1 MSAAAKFSPAFTSA
15 PTVLDIVGPETY
27 RDHGYPHEAWTW
39 LRNNDPVRFY
49 PGSERFKAF
58 WAITKHADIVDIGKN
73 PADFIIQPRLAVF
86 DESFQPPEG
95 ELQARHLLNMDP
107 PEHAQYRQ
115 LASKWFTPRTVKV
128 WEPKVHQ
135 ITKQVLDKAQAKAGD
150 FDFVMEVS
158 APITIA
164 VIGLMLGVPEQDW
177 PLLFK
182 WTNETIAPEEPEF
195 QKGRTTRET
204 ADQARMELFKYFHA
218 LSEER
223 RKNPQDDIISVV
235 AQAKLE
241 GQPLPVFELLS
252 YYFLL
257 VVAGNET
264 TRNAMTGGVQA
275 LIDNPAQ
282 CALLQ
287 KRGDLVEG
295 MIEETVRWVTPVNQF
310 ARTATRDLEVRGRKI
325 KQGESV
331 CLFYASGNRDEE
343 IFERPFDF
351 DITRN
356 PNNHIGFGRG
366 EHVCLGAH
374 LARLELRALFA
385 QLRERL
391 VSIERARTVERINSS
406 FVGGVKRAY
415 VRWELRDAAR
425 A

>member
-1 MSAAAKFSPAFTSA
+1 MSAATRLPQTFTHA
-15 PTVLDIVGPETY
+15 PTVEDIVGPEGY
-27 RDHGYPHEAWTW
+27 REHGYPHEAWTW

-49 PGSERFKAF
+49 ADTVRFKAF

-86 DESFQPPEG
+86 DQTTQPEG
-95 ELQARHLLNMDP
+95 EIPARHLLNMDP
-107 PEHAQYRQ
+107 PDHAKFRQ
-115 LASKWFTPRTVKV
+115 VASKWFTPRTVKV

-135 ITKQVLDKAQAKAGD
+135 ITRRILDKAQSKQE
-150 FDFVMEVS
+150 FDFVMQVS

-164 VIGLMLGVPEQDW
+164 VIGLMLGVPEVDW

-195 QKGRTTRET
+195 QQGRTVKET
-204 ADQARMELFKYFHA
+204 GDQAREELFKYFHA

-223 RKNPQDDIISVV
+223 RKHPKDDIISVV
-235 AQAKLE
+235 AAAKID

-264 TRNAMTGGVQA
+264 TRNAMTGGVQE
-275 LIDNPAQ
+275 LINNADQ
-282 CALLQ
+282 CALLI
-287 KRGDLVEG
+287 KRPDLVEG

-310 ARTATRDLEVRGRKI
+310 SRTATRDVEVRGRKV

-343 IFERPFDF
+343 IFEHPFKF

-356 PNNHIGFGRG
+356 PNNQIGFGRG

-374 LARLELRALFA
+374 LARLELRALFS

-406 FVGGVKRAY
+406 FVGGVKRAF
-415 VRWELRDAAR
+415 VRWELKDAPR

>member
-1 MSAAAKFSPAFTSA
+1 MSAANQLPQSFSQA
-15 PTVLDIVGPETY
+15 PTAEDIVGPERY
-27 RDHGYPHEAWTW
+27 RDLGYPHEAWSW

-49 PGSERFKAF
+49 PDSPRFKAF
-58 WAITKHADIVDIGKN
+58 WAITKHADIVEIGKN

-86 DESFQPPEG
+86 DYTSQPPEG
-95 ELQARHLLNMDP
+95 EVVARHLLNMDP
-107 PEHAQYRQ
+107 PDHAKFRQ
-115 LASKWFTPRTVKV
+115 VASKWFTPRTVKV
-128 WEPKVHQ
+128 WEPKVHKITRQ
-135 ITKQVLDKAQAKAGD
+135 ILDKAQGARE

-164 VIGLMLGVPEQDW
+164 VIGLMLGVPEADW

-195 QKGRTTRET
+195 QQGRSATET
-204 ADQARMELFKYFHA
+204 GEQARTELFKYFHA

-223 RKNPQDDIISVV
+223 RANPQDDIISVV
-235 AQAKLE
+235 ATAKID

-264 TRNAMTGGVQA
+264 TRNAMTGGAQE
-275 LIDNPAQ
+275 LINNPDQ
-282 CALLQ
+282 CAKLIA
-287 KRGDLVEG
+287 RPDLVEG

-310 ARTATRDLEVRGRKI
+310 ARTATRDMIVRGREVK
-325 KQGESV
+325 KGESV

-343 IFERPFDF
+343 IFPSPFKF
-351 DITRN
+351 DIERN

-374 LARLELRALFA
+374 LARLELRALFS
-385 QLRERL
+385 QLRQRL

-406 FVGGVKRAY
+406 FVGGVKRAF
-415 VRWELRDAAR
+415 VRWELRDAPQA
-425 A
+425 

>member
-1 MSAAAKFSPAFTSA
+1 MAAAAQLPRTFTSA
-15 PTVLDIVGPETY
+15 PTVEDIVGPETY

-49 PGSERFKAF
+49 AGNERFKPF

-73 PADFIIQPRLAVF
+73 PTDFIIQPRLAVF
-86 DESFQPPEG
+86 DEVNAPPEG
-95 ELQARHLLNMDP
+95 EIQARHLLNMDP

-115 LASKWFTPRTVKV
+115 LASKWFTPRTVKI

-135 ITKQVLDKAQAKAGD
+135 ITRNVLDKAQGKSD
-150 FDFVMEVS
+150 FDFVNEVS

-164 VIGLMLGVPEQDW
+164 VIGLMLGVPESDW

-195 QKGRTTRET
+195 QQGRTVRET
-204 ADQARMELFKYFHA
+204 SDQARMELFKYFHA

-223 RKNPQDDIISVV
+223 RRNPKDDIISVV
-235 AQAKLE
+235 ATAKL
-241 GQPLPVFELLS
+241 GDQPLPVFELLS

-282 CALLQ
+282 CKLLQ
-287 KRGDLVEG
+287 SRADLVEG

-310 ARTATRDLEVRGRKI
+310 TRTATRDVEVRGRKV

-343 IFERPFDF
+343 IFERPFEF

-391 VSIERARTVERINSS
+391 VSIERSRAVERINSS
-406 FVGGVKRAY
+406 FVGGVKRAF
-415 VRWELRDAAR
+415 VRWELKDAPKA
-425 A
+425 

>member
-1 MSAAAKFSPAFTSA
+1 MSAATPLRQTFTSA
-15 PTVLDIVGPETY
+15 PTAEDIVSPERY
-27 RDHGYPHEAWTW
+27 RDLGYPHEAWTW
-39 LRNNDPVRFY
+39 LRNHDPVRFY
-49 PGSERFKAF
+49 PDSERFKAF

-86 DESFQPPEG
+86 DQTNQPPEG
-95 ELQARHLLNMDP
+95 EMLARHLLNMDP
-107 PEHAQYRQ
+107 PDHAKFRQ
-115 LASKWFTPRTVKV
+115 VAAKWFTPRTVKV

-135 ITKQVLDKAQAKAGD
+135 ITKQILDKAQGKQE

-164 VIGLMLGVPEQDW
+164 VIGLMLGVPESDW
-177 PLLFK
+177 PLLFQ

-195 QKGRTTRET
+195 QRGRTARET
-204 ADQARMELFKYFHA
+204 SDQARMELFKYFHA

-223 RKNPQDDIISVV
+223 RKSPKDDIISVV
-235 AQAKLE
+235 ANARVD
-241 GQPLPVFELLS
+241 GQPLPMFELLS

-264 TRNAMTGGVQA
+264 TRNAMTGGVQE
-275 LIDNPAQ
+275 LINHPDQ
-282 CALLQ
+282 CALLMQ
-287 KRGDLVEG
+287 RADLVEG

-310 ARTATRDLEVRGRKI
+310 ARTATRDVEVRGRKI

-343 IFERPFDF
+343 IFERPFAF

-374 LARLELRALFA
+374 LARLELRALFS
-385 QLRERL
+385 QLRQRL

-406 FVGGVKRAY
+406 FVGGVKRAF
-415 VRWELRDAAR
+415 VRWELKDAPR